1 MATDTVINRPAP
13 FVEDIGKN
21 LAEQTVAQTQVPV
34 VTTGL
39 AGLGTMAQ
47 PTQQAFETADQFKLR
62 QDLFGAQQSELE
74 FIYRS
79 AFEKFEISKSKMK
92 RYAHRR
98 NRETEVEQLSNL
110 TLANN

>member
-39 AGLGTMAQ
+39 PGLGSMAQ
-47 PTQQAFETADQFKLR
+47 PTQQAFETADQFK
-62 QDLFGAQQSELE
+62 
-74 FIYRS
+74 
-79 AFEKFEISKSKMK
+79 
-92 RYAHRR
+92 
-98 NRETEVEQLSNL
+98 
-110 TLANN
+110 